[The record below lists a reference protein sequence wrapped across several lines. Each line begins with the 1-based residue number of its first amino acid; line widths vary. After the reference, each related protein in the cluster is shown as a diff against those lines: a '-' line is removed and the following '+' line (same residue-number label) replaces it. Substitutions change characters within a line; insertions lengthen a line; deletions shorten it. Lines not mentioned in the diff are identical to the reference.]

1 MKKLFKVFFIILST
15 IATTLYAFYTY
26 IFVNSLE
33 STLMWQIKT
42 GEYIVQNKSI
52 PQTDI
57 FSWQKVDFEFCHE
70 WLFDTII
77 YLVHKVASIQ
87 GIYLYIILITLLLLG
102 VVYYINFKEENSI
115 LFLSFL
121 VFCSWFFINGF
132 VISARPYTLI
142 VALCLLQVFIL
153 KQDISFRLKGILTF
167 LIHVFTVNINGGLII
182 SLLAID
188 ILFLLLTIFYKQE
201 VLRAAILCVIGLI
214 GSLLNPYGLKVFTY
228 SFKIIISANDVTT
241 KLLEWAPFEFNTL
254 ISAIFVLFIVCSI
267 TMCRSIKLMKL
278 NEMFELLLI
287 IGLLTMS
294 LVTQRVFIFFYFF
307 YLAFGSKYTY
317 KFITSIYNIFY
328 KRLDCN
334 IKKATVR
341 KVYNSLV
348 CMLLIISTGLCTYT
362 IKEAV
367 SVVKIGFTSTEEELL
382 AQDYSLECIE
392 YLKKNKAQ
400 NILSYSIEGDFLIYN
415 NLKSFIDGRQYPF
428 IKEFTNN
435 DSYREVY
442 AYKEITYL
450 MTLCDKYNIQY
461 LYLPYNEDTINVLQ
475 GSGDWDLAVK
485 DSNGL
490 IFKRKVE

>member
-26 IFVNSLE
+26 ILVNSLE

-87 GIYLYIILITLLLLG
+87 GIYLYIMLITLLLLG

-115 LFLSFL
+115 LFLSFF

-142 VALCLLQVFIL
+142 VVLCLLQVFIL

-167 LIHVFTVNINGGLII
+167 LIHVLAVNINGGLII

-201 VLRAAILCVIGLI
+201 VLRAAILLIIGLI
-214 GSLLNPYGLKVFTY
+214 GSLLNPYGLNVFTY

-241 KLLEWAPFEFNTL
+241 KLLEWTPFEFNTL
-254 ISAIFVLFIVCSI
+254 IS
-267 TMCRSIKLMKL
+267 
-278 NEMFELLLI
+278 
-287 IGLLTMS
+287 
-294 LVTQRVFIFFYFF
+294 
-307 YLAFGSKYTY
+307 
-317 KFITSIYNIFY
+317 
-328 KRLDCN
+328 
-334 IKKATVR
+334 
-341 KVYNSLV
+341 
-348 CMLLIISTGLCTYT
+348 
-362 IKEAV
+362 
-367 SVVKIGFTSTEEELL
+367 
-382 AQDYSLECIE
+382 
-392 YLKKNKAQ
+392 
-400 NILSYSIEGDFLIYN
+400 
-415 NLKSFIDGRQYPF
+415 
-428 IKEFTNN
+428 
-435 DSYREVY
+435 
-442 AYKEITYL
+442 
-450 MTLCDKYNIQY
+450 
-461 LYLPYNEDTINVLQ
+461 
-475 GSGDWDLAVK
+475 
-485 DSNGL
+485 
-490 IFKRKVE
+490 